1 MTRHPIRTSA
11 GHLAVVLCLV
21 LVGQALLSQ
30 PAQAVQTVTVDFET
44 GPAAD
49 VTPIT
54 TQYLAS
60 SFVQFI
66 RADLGYRP
74 YRRLVGASR
83 ARSGSYV
90 VDVGSD
96 VCPMEVDNTQDCEF
110 TGSGTQGRLS
120 RGATTVTL
128 YAGLFR
134 SSSGGAVSARLVGL
148 RADGSVAATGSAVV
162 LNAVHF
168 NVPVT
173 VTSAAGDIAA
183 FRLSAEGPGA
193 IGSAVGFDDL
203 TFEFPDTS
211 SPDITLTM
219 GSGTLEILQGRTL
232 DVPITTLRIDGSD
245 GPLALSVSG
254 LPTFVTAQILPN
266 PLPGTEQG
274 AVLRLTASIA
284 APPTT
289 AQLTVTADP
298 QGNSAVA
305 PGPRTVTRSLRVSSN
320 FEIEAGTTGEMF
332 LPPCAPVEYPLRVT
346 RAETFKD
353 VITLTADNV
362 PAGVTATF
370 LPDDTLGPEG
380 PFLYLPRLVLS
391 RQAGGS
397 AANGFVRV
405 GATSGSISRY
415 LYVPIEPQSPQAS
428 VAGNAIG
435 WGPMKEHK
443 GWEVTL
449 EGNGFCP
456 GTAIEMTDSVPAEQA
471 DVTVAPD
478 GRSMTFRVDR
488 LAEDGPVTVVPPT
501 GAGFSAYDTTNR
513 LDVRTFRN
521 HLAFQFDNFK
531 WGALSWGEFEE
542 LVGPDDAYL
551 SINPCFPFGSCT
563 MTSNVAD
570 PRAVSAWV
578 MMKGLVRVSGA
589 HCYGIS
595 RTIQELLRGRVPYD
609 RFEDGVTRP
618 FDLGWSGGPTPE
630 LRHYLDNRHAGQ
642 LTLEFIE
649 AFVARKQDLAHQVQR
664 VRDELAAGRFPA
676 ISILRAIDPSH
687 PLRAKGHVVLAYDI
701 KTTSDGF
708 DIYVYDNRSPY
719 LPGPTTKLEPDHEE
733 FETGAKGV
741 IEINGGLWA
750 FNAGGSKNWSGGGHK
765 FWMIP
770 YGALPDNPSIPSLHT
785 LQTVPFS
792 LGQLSSEDGAARIA
806 EASAGSEWLPVLDD
820 AAPAGAVGTLIG
832 PQDKP
837 LTMTVEG
844 TRTGTYATSLTGPG
858 FAASIPR
865 MATDDGVTDR
875 VDLAPQG
882 NRVTFHSG
890 SATRPL
896 ELTLSDE
903 AGDTQHLAVLRTTT
917 SAGGSDRAGLDAGG
931 LSLLHRGSAARLSVE
946 LTSFSPRG
954 LVRATVPALRVGPG
968 DRVKVKPTWSSLAR
982 ARIVVT
988 SPGGHRRVHTIDLNV
1003 ARLDVGLR
1011 LRRPQLVKKAG
1022 HDVLVQKI
1030 RLTHPPADTV
1040 GGLVMVLR
1048 RAGKDVARRSVGL
1061 RNLRRGL
1068 RTVRWSLPAELPAGT
1083 YRVTTRLTALVGGD
1097 APATR
1102 TSRRSW
1108 SVQIP

>member
-1 MTRHPIRTSA
+1 
-11 GHLAVVLCLV
+11 
-21 LVGQALLSQ
+21 
-30 PAQAVQTVTVDFET
+30 
-44 GPAAD
+44 
-49 VTPIT
+49 
-54 TQYLAS
+54 
-60 SFVQFI
+60 
-66 RADLGYRP
+66 
-74 YRRLVGASR
+74 
-83 ARSGSYV
+83 
-90 VDVGSD
+90 
-96 VCPMEVDNTQDCEF
+96 MEVDNTQDCEF

-332 LPPCAPVEYPLRVT
+332 LPPCAPVEYPLRIT

-456 GTAIEMTDSVPAEQA
+456 GTAIEMTDSVPAERRMHRRSRRTQHDLPGRPPRRGWSRHRGA
-471 DVTVAPD
+471 PNGRRLLGVRHHEPPRRQDVPQPSGLPVRQLQV
-478 GRSMTFRVDR
+478 GRAQ
-488 LAEDGPVTVVPPT
+488 L
-501 GAGFSAYDTTNR
+501 GASSR
-513 LDVRTFRN
+513 SSSVRTT
-521 HLAFQFDNFK
+521 
-531 WGALSWGEFEE
+531 
-542 LVGPDDAYL
+542 P
-551 SINPCFPFGSCT
+551 
-563 MTSNVAD
+563 TS
-570 PRAVSAWV
+570 PSTPVS
-578 MMKGLVRVSGA
+578 
-589 HCYGIS
+589 
-595 RTIQELLRGRVPYD
+595 P
-609 RFEDGVTRP
+609 
-618 FDLGWSGGPTPE
+618 
-630 LRHYLDNRHAGQ
+630 
-642 LTLEFIE
+642 
-649 AFVARKQDLAHQVQR
+649 
-664 VRDELAAGRFPA
+664 LAA
-676 ISILRAIDPSH
+676 
-687 PLRAKGHVVLAYDI
+687 
-701 KTTSDGF
+701 
-708 DIYVYDNRSPY
+708 
-719 LPGPTTKLEPDHEE
+719 
-733 FETGAKGV
+733 
-741 IEINGGLWA
+741 
-750 FNAGGSKNWSGGGHK
+750 
-765 FWMIP
+765 
-770 YGALPDNPSIPSLHT
+770 
-785 LQTVPFS
+785 
-792 LGQLSSEDGAARIA
+792 
-806 EASAGSEWLPVLDD
+806 
-820 AAPAGAVGTLIG
+820 AP
-832 PQDKP
+832 
-837 LTMTVEG
+837 
-844 TRTGTYATSLTGPG
+844 
-858 FAASIPR
+858 
-865 MATDDGVTDR
+865 
-875 VDLAPQG
+875 
-882 NRVTFHSG
+882 
-890 SATRPL
+890 
-896 ELTLSDE
+896 
-903 AGDTQHLAVLRTTT
+903 
-917 SAGGSDRAGLDAGG
+917 
-931 LSLLHRGSAARLSVE
+931 
-946 LTSFSPRG
+946 
-954 LVRATVPALRVGPG
+954 
-968 DRVKVKPTWSSLAR
+968 
-982 ARIVVT
+982 
-988 SPGGHRRVHTIDLNV
+988 
-1003 ARLDVGLR
+1003 
-1011 LRRPQLVKKAG
+1011 
-1022 HDVLVQKI
+1022 
-1030 RLTHPPADTV
+1030 
-1040 GGLVMVLR
+1040 
-1048 RAGKDVARRSVGL
+1048 
-1061 RNLRRGL
+1061 
-1068 RTVRWSLPAELPAGT
+1068 
-1083 YRVTTRLTALVGGD
+1083 
-1097 APATR
+1097 
-1102 TSRRSW
+1102 
-1108 SVQIP
+1108 